1 MKKMLSVIAILVVG
15 CASGNCRYQADQKAA
30 QNANN
35 SAATSPETKPD
46 VSLPPGAQMKSD
58 RVKVFKYDGSLQC
71 GMGKAIALD
80 AMKKDLKGISVYSS
94 ANLQDGLMHVSACG
108 TPTGKANVY
117 EIDRSNLEKA
127 IKAGFRE
134 WTFD

>member
-15 CASGNCRYQADQKAA
+15 CASGNCRYQAEQKAV
-30 QNANN
+30 QNAANN
-35 SAATSPETKPD
+35 PTATAESKPD
-46 VSLPPGAQMKSD
+46 AGLPAGAQMKSD

-80 AMKKDLKGISVYSS
+80 TMKKDLKGITIYSS

-117 EIDRSNLEKA
+117 EIDRVNLEKA

-134 WTFD
+134 WTFE

>member
-1 MKKMLSVIAILVVG
+1 MKKMLSAIAILVVG
-15 CASGNCRYQADQKAA
+15 CASGNCRHQAEQKAA
-30 QNANN
+30 QNAVNN
-35 SAATSPETKPD
+35 PAAATETKPETT
-46 VSLPPGAQMKSD
+46 LPAGAQMKSD

-80 AMKKDLKGISVYSS
+80 TMKKDLKGISVYSS

-117 EIDRSNLEKA
+117 EIDRANLEKA
-127 IKAGFRE
+127 LKAGFRE
-134 WTFD
+134 WTFE